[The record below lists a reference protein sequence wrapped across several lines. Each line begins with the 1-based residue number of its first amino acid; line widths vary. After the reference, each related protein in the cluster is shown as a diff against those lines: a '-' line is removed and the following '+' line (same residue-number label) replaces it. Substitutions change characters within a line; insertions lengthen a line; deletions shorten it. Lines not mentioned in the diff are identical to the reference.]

1 MPKLTSVSLIALASL
16 SMTLSA
22 CQKKA
27 EGQVVAVVNGEEIT
41 LNELNG
47 ELSELNLPANADK
60 EQVRREVLQRM
71 VERRLLAQSAKDAG
85 LDRDPNYISQERRMK
100 ERLLV
105 SMYGRKALDTID
117 VPQTDKVDAYISSH
131 PQMFAD
137 RTRYALDQL
146 QFQMP
151 ADVNRLKALDSAHS
165 MTEVVDR
172 LNGMGIAF
180 QRGTGALDSATI
192 APDALKRII
201 ALPPGEP
208 FIVPNGN
215 NVIVSAITKAD
226 PIVISPEQARPMA
239 VQAMRAQE
247 LNKIGQQRLDEAKAQ
262 AKIEYQPGY
271 EPPAGTTKAST
282 AVGDAAKST
291 DALVAPQAQ

>member
-1 MPKLTSVSLIALASL
+1 LSSIAL
-16 SMTLSA
+16 TLTA

-47 ELSELNLPANADK
+47 ELSELNLPTGADK
-60 EQVRREVLQRM
+60 TQVRAEVLQRM

-85 LDRDPNYISQERRMK
+85 LDRDPNYVSQERRMK

-105 SMYGRKALDTID
+105 SLYGRKALDTIN
-117 VPQTDKVDAYISSH
+117 VPDGQRVDAYIASH
-131 PQMFAD
+131 PNMFAS
-137 RTRYALDQL
+137 RTRYSLEQI

-151 ADVNRLKALDSAHS
+151 QDMNRLKELDAAHS
-165 MTEVVDR
+165 MAEVVER
-172 LNGMGIAF
+172 LTAMGISF
-180 QRGTGALDSATI
+180 QRGTGTLDSATVE
-192 APDALKRII
+192 PGALQRIL

-215 NVIVSAITKAD
+215 AVIVNVITKAD
-226 PIVISPEQARPMA
+226 PVVIPAEQARPMA
-239 VQAMRAQE
+239 VQAMRSEE
-247 LNKIGQQRLDEAKAQ
+247 LNKIGQQRLDEAKAK

-271 EPPAGTTKAST
+271 EPAAGQKKPST
-282 AVGDAAKST
+282 AVGDAAQRT
-291 DALVAPQAQ
+291 DELAAPQGQ